1 MRLSMVYGGMITFV
15 NALRGKMD
23 CVNDPL
29 FSLNPISTVVL
40 VLVVEM
46 GHQ

>member
-1 MRLSMVYGGMITFV
+1 MRRSVVYGEMITFT

-23 CVNDPL
+23 RVKDPL
-29 FSLNPISTVVL
+29 FSLNPISIVVL

>member
-1 MRLSMVYGGMITFV
+1 MVYGGMITFV
-15 NALRGKMD
+15 SALRGKMD

-46 GHQ
+46 GHP